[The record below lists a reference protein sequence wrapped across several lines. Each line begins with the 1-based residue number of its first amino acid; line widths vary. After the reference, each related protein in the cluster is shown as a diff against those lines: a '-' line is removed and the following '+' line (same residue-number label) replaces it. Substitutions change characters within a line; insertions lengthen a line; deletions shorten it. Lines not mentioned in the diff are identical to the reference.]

1 MPIHVD
7 IVSQE
12 RLLFSEPE
20 ADMVLIPG
28 TDGVLG
34 VLPNHTPVLTTMKF
48 GELVV
53 RKGDAEEVFA
63 IYGGVAE
70 VRPDKVVI
78 LADSADFAADIS
90 EREIE
95 DARER
100 ARQMLAQGLPEQE
113 ARVISDELRRTE
125 IALSVLRKAES
136 RGRTAIRIVRDRDSE

>member
-1 MPIHVD
+1 MPIHVE

-12 RLLFSEPE
+12 RPLFSEPE

-34 VLPNHTPVLTTMKF
+34 VLPNHTPLLTTMKF
-48 GELVV
+48 GELIV
-53 RKGDAEEVFA
+53 RKGNAEEVFA

-78 LADSADFAADIS
+78 LADAADFAQDIS

-95 DARER
+95 DARAR
-100 ARQMLAQGLPEQE
+100 ARRMLAEGLPEHE

-125 IALSVLRKAES
+125 VALMVKRKVEG
-136 RGRTAIRIVRDRDSE
+136 RGRTSIRVVRDKDSE

>member
-90 EREIE
+90 AREIE

>member
-70 VRPDKVVI
+70 IRPDKVVI

>member
-136 RGRTAIRIVRDRDSE
+136 RGRTAIRIVKDRDSE